1 MRCPHCGSL
10 EDKVIESR
18 QNASGISIRR
28 RRECTACGFRFTSYE
43 RVEEKPLMVVKRDG
57 RREPFDLAKLERGIQ
72 KSLEKRPVSQGRVE
86 EIVHEI
92 EDDASMKGKSTHE
105 VNAQDLGEMVLQKLY
120 TLDRVA
126 YVRFASVYRMFENV
140 EEFVREIEKLS
151 R

>member
-1 MRCPHCGSL
+1 
-10 EDKVIESR
+10 
-18 QNASGISIRR
+18 
-28 RRECTACGFRFTSYE
+28 
-43 RVEEKPLMVVKRDG
+43 MVVKRDG

-72 KSLEKRPVSQGRVE
+72 KSLEKRPVSQGKVE

-92 EDDASMKGKSTHE
+92 EDDAAMKGRSTHE